1 MVLYVIFS
9 LIFYFLI
16 MHIYLIN
23 HITGPVDKDEGP
35 ILSYSILFM
44 NCTCP
49 SPNVHENQRNNTS
62 LSVALTQKKAVQIY
76 GNIVLVII
84 QK

>member
-1 MVLYVIFS
+1 MVFYVIFS
-9 LIFYFLI
+9 LIFLFLI
-16 MHIYLIN
+16 MRTYLIN
-23 HITGPVDKDEGP
+23 HIIGPVDKEEGP
-35 ILSYSILFM
+35 ILSHSILFM

-49 SPNVHENQRNNTS
+49 SLNVHENQRSNRS
-62 LSVALTQKKAVQIY
+62 LIIALTLKKEVQIY